1 MNVPSSISSQQE
13 TIARLRRD
21 IGRLQEDLAHERHLY
36 RCKLIRHIF
45 YLLHIE
51 TEVDMEISFPET
63 TSTRSDECC
72 SICLEP
78 LPASPI
84 RELACK
90 HSFHKQCIDR
100 WVHNALTCPMCR
112 DPIQFRGSSS
122 TLMVQLFHLLSEEL
136 GV

>member
-1 MNVPSSISSQQE
+1 MNLPSSIAAQQA
-13 TIARLRRD
+13 TIARLRTD
-21 IGRLQEDLAHERHLY
+21 INRLQQDLAHERHLY

-51 TEVDMEISFPET
+51 TEVDMEINFPET
-63 TSTRSDECC
+63 STESNEGC

-78 LPASPI
+78 LSTSPI

-100 WVHNALTCPMCR
+100 WVHTALTCPMCR

>member
-1 MNVPSSISSQQE
+1 MNLPPSIAAQQA
-13 TIARLRRD
+13 TVARLRAD
-21 IGRLQEDLAHERHLY
+21 IDRLQQDLAHERHLY

-45 YLLHIE
+45 YLLRIE
-51 TEVDMEISFPET
+51 TEVDMEINFPES
-63 TSTRSDECC
+63 STQSNERC

-78 LPASPI
+78 LSESSI

-112 DPIQFRGSSS
+112 DPIQFQGSSS